1 MMEKVFSVT
10 QVNAYVRGLFD
21 DDLILSEI
29 RIKGE
34 LSNVKY
40 HSSGHI
46 YFTLKDSKAAIS
58 GLMFERDALTLD
70 FTLKEGQLVVVSGR
84 VGVYERDGR
93 YQIYA
98 RNITREG
105 AGLLY
110 EKYEKLKKELSE
122 MGMFDEMYK
131 KPIPPFVRKVG
142 VVTAPTGAAVRD
154 IINISK
160 RRNPYVDILLYPAKV
175 QGEGAAESIVN
186 GITCL
191 DERNC
196 DVIIIGRGGGSI
208 EDLWAFNEEIVARA
222 IFNAQTPIISG
233 TGHETDTTIAD
244 WVADLRAPTPSAAAE
259 LAVFDYRSFEDLI
272 DNYSERLKDGML
284 RRTDNAKS
292 YLREIRLKLSRYSPS
307 NALMLQKE
315 KLKSFEERLNNSMI
329 RRIENDQVRITD
341 IEEEMRSV
349 INQKLTLRKQQLS
362 TLAAKLEGV
371 YPVATLS
378 RGYSFVANN
387 SGKALKTVKD
397 VRKGSHIQI
406 YLRDG
411 KVYADVSKTEKR
423 NDN

>member
-1 MMEKVFSVT
+1 MGKVFSVA

-29 RIKGE
+29 KIKGE

-58 GLMFERDALTLD
+58 AMMFEREALALD
-70 FTLKEGQLVVVSGR
+70 FTLKEGQLVVVTGR
-84 VGVYERDGR
+84 VSVYERDGR

-98 RNITREG
+98 RSITREG

-122 MGMFDEMYK
+122 MGMFDGMYK
-131 KPIPPFVRKVG
+131 KPIPPFVQKLG

-154 IINISK
+154 IINIAK
-160 RRNPYVDILLYPAKV
+160 RRNPYLDILLYPAKV
-175 QGEGAAESIVN
+175 QGDGAAESIVT
-186 GITCL
+186 GIETL
-191 DERNC
+191 DKRDC

-222 IFNAQTPIISG
+222 IFNAETPIISG

-259 LAVFDYRSFEDLI
+259 LAVFDYRAFENSISDFSDSLTEKI
-272 DNYSERLKDGML
+272 NQKISGYK
-284 RRTDNAKS
+284 A
-292 YLREIRLKLSRYSPS
+292 YLREMEQKLNRFSPV
-307 NALMLQKE
+307 NAIGFQKE
-315 KLKSFEERLNNSMI
+315 KLNNYENRLNNAI
-329 RRIENDQVRITD
+329 NRRLENDKQRIAD
-341 IEEEMRSV
+341 IEDLIGRS
-349 INQKLTLRKQQLS
+349 IDLKLNGYKQRLS
-362 TLAAKLEGV
+362 NISALLEGV
-371 YPVATLS
+371 SPARTLS
-378 RGYSFVANN
+378 RGYSFVENAK
-387 SGKALKTVKD
+387 GKPLKSVKD
-397 VRKGSHIQI
+397 VRKGSHIQV

-423 NDN
+423 DDY

>member
-1 MMEKVFSVT
+1 MGKVFSVA

-58 GLMFERDALTLD
+58 AMMFEREALALD
-70 FTLKEGQLVVVSGR
+70 FTLKEGQLVVVTGR
-84 VGVYERDGR
+84 VSVYERDGR

-98 RNITREG
+98 RSITREG

-131 KPIPPFVRKVG
+131 KPIPPFVQKLG
-142 VVTAPTGAAVRD
+142 IVTAPTGAAVRD

-160 RRNPYVDILLYPAKV
+160 RRNPYIDILLYPAKV
-175 QGEGAAESIVN
+175 QGEGAAESIVR
-186 GITCL
+186 GIETL

-208 EDLWAFNEEIVARA
+208 EDLWAFNEETVARA
-222 IFNAQTPIISG
+222 VFNAETPIISG

-259 LAVFDYRSFEDLI
+259 LAVFDYRSFEKLI
-272 DNYSERLKDGML
+272 NDYADNLTERLEQRISGYKSFLREMEQRLNRFSPVNAIGLQKERLKNFD
-284 RRTDNAKS
+284 S
-292 YLREIRLKLSRYSPS
+292 
-307 NALMLQKE
+307 
-315 KLKSFEERLNNSMI
+315 RLNNAMT
-329 RRIENDQVRITD
+329 RKLENDLQRIAD
-341 IEEEMRSV
+341 IEDLLGSSIEL
-349 INQKLTLRKQQLS
+349 KLNGYKQRLGNIS
-362 TLAAKLEGV
+362 ARLEGV
-371 YPVATLS
+371 SPAKTLS
-378 RGYSFVANN
+378 RGYSFVENAK
-387 SGKALKTVKD
+387 GRPLKSVSD

-423 NDN
+423 DDY

>member
-1 MMEKVFSVT
+1 MGKVFSVA

-29 RIKGE
+29 KIKGE

-58 GLMFERDALTLD
+58 AMMFEREALALD
-70 FTLKEGQLVVVSGR
+70 FTLKEGQLVVVTGR
-84 VGVYERDGR
+84 VSVYERDGR

-98 RNITREG
+98 RSITREG

-122 MGMFDEMYK
+122 MGMFDGMYK
-131 KPIPPFVRKVG
+131 KPIPPFVQKLG

-154 IINISK
+154 IINIAK
-160 RRNPYVDILLYPAKV
+160 RRNPYLDILLYPAKV
-175 QGEGAAESIVN
+175 QGDGAAESIVT
-186 GITCL
+186 GIETL
-191 DERNC
+191 DKRDC

-222 IFNAQTPIISG
+222 IFNAETPIISG

-259 LAVFDYRSFEDLI
+259 LAVFDYRAFENSISDFSDSLTEKI
-272 DNYSERLKDGML
+272 NQKISGYK
-284 RRTDNAKS
+284 A
-292 YLREIRLKLSRYSPS
+292 YLREMEQKLNRFSPV
-307 NALMLQKE
+307 NAIGFQKE
-315 KLKSFEERLNNSMI
+315 KLNNYENRLNNAI
-329 RRIENDQVRITD
+329 NRRLENDKQRIAD
-341 IEEEMRSV
+341 IEDLTGRS
-349 INQKLTLRKQQLS
+349 IDLKLNGYKQRLS
-362 TLAAKLEGV
+362 NISALLEGV
-371 YPVATLS
+371 SPARTLS
-378 RGYSFVANN
+378 RGYSFVENAK
-387 SGKALKTVKD
+387 GKPLKSVKD
-397 VRKGSHIQI
+397 VRKGSHIQV

-423 NDN
+423 DDY